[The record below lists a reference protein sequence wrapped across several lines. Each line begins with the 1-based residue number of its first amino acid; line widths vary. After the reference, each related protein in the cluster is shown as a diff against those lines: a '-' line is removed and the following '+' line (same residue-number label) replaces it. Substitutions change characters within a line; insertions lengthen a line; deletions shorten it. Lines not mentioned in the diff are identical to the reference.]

1 MKWWRFCLRLNL
13 LHEHSR
19 YEKVA
24 FGSYGQLGKRSICIY
39 KYFKCYND
47 LTLNTGLWVL
57 IQYEGSKIKKK
68 VQLSHEP
75 ANNIFHIK
83 RHILDEHYIN
93 KSNNFNLKM
102 YLWNLKTIIKTQI
115 SSIIWENIVELSIS
129 FHSCWFCYFNWSNY

>member
-1 MKWWRFCLRLNL
+1 MGNL
-13 LHEHSR
+13 
-19 YEKVA
+19 VN
-24 FGSYGQLGKRSICIY
+24 GQFAY
-39 KYFKCYND
+39 TNNFKCYND

-102 YLWNLKTIIKTQI
+102 YLWNLKTIIKPKSVQLFERTLLNYQFR
-115 SSIIWENIVELSIS
+115 SIAVGFAILIDQTTRTS
-129 FHSCWFCYFNWSNY
+129 